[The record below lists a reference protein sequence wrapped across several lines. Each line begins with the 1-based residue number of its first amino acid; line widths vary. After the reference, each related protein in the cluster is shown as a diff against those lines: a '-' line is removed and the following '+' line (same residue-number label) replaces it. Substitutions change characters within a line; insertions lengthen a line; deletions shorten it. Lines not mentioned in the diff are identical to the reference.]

1 MLFNI
6 ALISSLAAAVI
17 AAPAPV
23 PQTTNNPTYSW
34 DVTGW
39 SAGCARAGCYYDFN
53 ITAPA
58 HGTNPTVP
66 AFSAYCSGSENGFGL
81 GGDYRA
87 CNIFDDLPANRGVV
101 AKLLPAPTGSGA
113 HIQVSLQWTDLEQAS
128 TYYNYTGHANS
139 TYNQF
144 VAPLQSFKIT
154 PTEFFGVA

>member
-39 SAGCARAGCYYDFN
+39 SAGCARAGCYYGKLPHLPSP
-53 ITAPA
+53 APA

-113 HIQVSLQWTDLEQAS
+113 HIQVSLQWTDLEQA
-128 TYYNYTGHANS
+128 